1 MAVAI
6 AANGTFPFS
15 ESVLRE
21 EIEKVRMESQNPGKL
36 VEGVTWART
45 VLAVR
50 EREWG
55 RMSLGRGKVWRMTLT
70 TRLTAFWWREFDDF
84 SSV

>member
-21 EIEKVRMESQNPGKL
+21 EIEKVRMESQSPGKL
-36 VEGVTWART
+36 VGGVTWVRT
-45 VLAVR
+45 VLAETGKDEFWKR
-50 EREWG
+50 EG
-55 RMSLGRGKVWRMTLT
+55 VK
-70 TRLTAFWWREFDDF
+70 DDINEATQGIF
-84 SSV
+84 LEGV